1 MTLRI
6 RSNSRT
12 IGSRG
17 FTLLELLLAITI
29 LASISALVAALWTQT
44 SAWAGENGSTLK
56 TMRLP
61 RVLEL
66 MRAQWADRR
75 GAFRLNDA
83 GSSVIAEPDRLSF
96 ITATPM
102 LFPDWPLV
110 RAQYIVERDYDTA
123 PGAPPAWRL
132 AYIET
137 RLSDLSSPP
146 EEAEDLVAQGK
157 GEETGN
163 YILLSNLASL
173 SLDRFG
179 VGGRSILRKG
189 SRVEQEEENSD
200 SAQKQP
206 SQLQNRTPDE
216 AEDKE
221 RWRPFAERFDGL
233 IPAVRIVGD
242 YEGEAFSCVFVI
254 EGSR

>member
-1 MTLRI
+1 MI
-6 RSNSRT
+6 RRHHPIRRT
-12 IGSRG
+12 RPRHG

-66 MRAQWADRR
+66 LQAQWADRR
-75 GAFRLNDA
+75 GAFRLDEA

-96 ITATPM
+96 ITATPI
-102 LFPDWPLV
+102 LFPDWPVV
-110 RAQYIVERDYDTA
+110 RAQYIVERDYDTP

-137 RLSDLSSPP
+137 RLSDLSKPP
-146 EEAEDLVAQGK
+146 EEAEDLIAQGR
-157 GEETGN
+157 GEDAGN

-173 SLDRFG
+173 SFDRFG
-179 VGGRSILRKG
+179 VGNRSILKNG
-189 SRVEQEEENSD
+189 SRVEAEEENPD
-200 SAQKQP
+200 PLEKQP
-206 SQLQNRTPDE
+206 SVLQNRTPDE
-216 AEDKE
+216 AEDKQK
-221 RWRPFAERFDGL
+221 WRPFADPFDGL
-233 IPAVRIVGD
+233 IPAVRLVGE